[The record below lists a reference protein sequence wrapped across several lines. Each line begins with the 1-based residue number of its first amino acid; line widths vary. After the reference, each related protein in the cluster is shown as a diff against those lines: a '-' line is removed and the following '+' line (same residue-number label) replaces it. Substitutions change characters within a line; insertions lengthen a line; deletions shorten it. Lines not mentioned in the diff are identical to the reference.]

1 MAEDHQVSPPE
12 PENLDTSL
20 FYHRQSGHIIL
31 MLDIYLGTLP
41 RTTGPPHLPFAF
53 AILHS
58 LSLSSHLSL
67 HLLRNI
73 HHSVTNIFL
82 GLTHLQSFLVFII

>member
-1 MAEDHQVSPPE
+1 MAEDHQVSLSE

-31 MLDIYLGTLP
+31 MVDIYLGTLP
-41 RTTGPPHLPFAF
+41 ELPHLPFAF